1 MCLNILVTN
10 LYQSSLILPTN
21 IHHVKG
27 KQFPGLPLSTI
38 LEPAALSGTVR
49 WFWLLLKEE
58 VSSLDKEFKK
68 PLSEVTE
75 LLSGAG
81 QLLASEGVW
90 TCTVSVRGCPTSSAA
105 GTLLTMSSQDC
116 LSLDPEEETRL
127 GAFPAVSREE
137 KEHEDSLSLG
147 EEDDARRATCFPQK
161 KSGGRRGEALWINH
175 HSLHFVFIKIPQNY
189 LKKWPGIKKV
199 KGQLYDIYYCMA
211 ATRDHSLELIWVILS
226 LPNKIWKISISKILT
241 QKLKPLQP
249 FKGSLTAMFLECLW

>member
-21 IHHVKG
+21 IHHVKKG

-90 TCTVSVRGCPTSSAA
+90 TCTVSVRGCPTTSAA
-105 GTLLTMSSQDC
+105 GALLTMSSQDC

-127 GAFPAVSREE
+127 GAFAAVSREE

-147 EEDDARRATCFPQK
+147 EEDDARRATCFPQI
-161 KSGGRRGEALWINH
+161 KSGGRRGGEALWINH
-175 HSLHFVFIKIPQNY
+175 HSLHFVFIKILPELFEKVTRNKKKSQRTIVWY
-189 LKKWPGIKKV
+189 LLLYGSHQGPFSRTDLGNFEFV
-199 KGQLYDIYYCMA
+199 K
-211 ATRDHSLELIWVILS
+211 
-226 LPNKIWKISISKILT
+226 
-241 QKLKPLQP
+241 
-249 FKGSLTAMFLECLW
+249 